1 MHEIEF
7 KDEVVKNSKG
17 EDVTIQK
24 IVRKEPRPAEPKTHA
39 DDEINN
45 LFTHTDGNAIVLSMV
60 RRGFTLVESGDFL
73 DFSKPLDD
81 GTLPCSEFIL
91 RHPQRGN
98 SMIVSFS
105 DIYTACCMDN
115 TAMYPMV
122 SGEDAKN
129 AMEYS
134 AKVNGEA
141 DVLSYYHYD
150 PLLLFSFDIH
160 FVVNS
165 II

>member
-1 MHEIEF
+1 
-7 KDEVVKNSKG
+7 
-17 EDVTIQK
+17 
-24 IVRKEPRPAEPKTHA
+24 
-39 DDEINN
+39 
-45 LFTHTDGNAIVLSMV
+45 
-60 RRGFTLVESGDFL
+60 
-73 DFSKPLDD
+73 
-81 GTLPCSEFIL
+81 
-91 RHPQRGN
+91 
-98 SMIVSFS
+98 MIVSFS

-141 DVLSYYHYD
+141 DVLSYYHFD
-150 PLLLFSFDIH
+150 PLLLCSFDIH

-165 II
+165 IL